1 MVLSQLGFLRGVC
14 SSNSKQL
21 MRGGLERGRERGPE
35 MRGEGANRYQE
46 QGERGSLEGAEVRLQ
61 PRRDGG
67 TGAV

>member
-35 MRGEGANRYQE
+35 MRGEGCYESTTRLARL
-46 QGERGSLEGAEVRLQ
+46 ERLLLSGVRISSS
-61 PRRDGG
+61 
-67 TGAV
+67 